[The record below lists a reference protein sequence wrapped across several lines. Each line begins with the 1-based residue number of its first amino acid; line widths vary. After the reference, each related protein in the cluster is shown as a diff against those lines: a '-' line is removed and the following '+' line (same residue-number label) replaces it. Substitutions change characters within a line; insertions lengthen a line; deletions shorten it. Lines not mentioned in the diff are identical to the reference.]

1 MKILHTS
8 DWHLGQTLYG
18 KKRYD
23 EFNAFLQWLAQ
34 TLKDELVDILIVS
47 GDIFDGVLPPNQA
60 QTLYYDFLRTA
71 SQGPCRHIIITAG
84 NHDSSSFLDA
94 PKALLRGMNVHVV
107 GEADESI
114 SNEILLLRDADD
126 RPEAVVCAVP
136 FLRDSVLIK
145 ARPGDT
151 VEERE
156 QNLARGMRNHYLRCA
171 EEAEKLRASCAS
183 AGASSIPIVA
193 MGHLFA
199 AGGTVR
205 EDDGVRDLRIGSLG
219 QIDSSIF
226 PETFDYVALGH
237 LHIAQKVS
245 GQDRI
250 RYSGSPLPMGFGE
263 AGQTKKVLLAEWQDG
278 AFHQRDIAV
287 PCFQKLEKISGDLP
301 AIEARFE
308 ELGRQGESVWL
319 EILYTGST
327 IAGDLSDR
335 LNEKAPACAEIL
347 RVRIQKG
354 PEASLADSC
363 DTSFDLEDMT
373 LYDVFERRLDD
384 AERINGLQ
392 ADQREVLRLTYAEAV
407 RGFYQQN
414 GRGDAPCVS

>member
-23 EFNAFLQWLAQ
+23 EFSAFLQWLAQ
-34 TLKDELVDILIVS
+34 TLKDELVDILLVS
-47 GDIFDGVLPPNQA
+47 GDIFDGVLPSNQA

-71 SQGPCRHIIITAG
+71 SQGPCRHIVITAG
-84 NHDSSSFLDA
+84 NHDSPSFLDA

-107 GEADESI
+107 GEADENI
-114 SNEILLLRDADD
+114 ANEIFLLRDALN
-126 RPEAVVCAVP
+126 RPEAIVCAVP

-156 QNLARGMRNHYLRCA
+156 QNLARGMRDHYLNCA
-171 EEAEKLRASCAS
+171 EEAEKLRASFMS
-183 AGASSIPIVA
+183 AGDFSIPVVA

-199 AGGTVR
+199 AGGTVS
-205 EDDGVRDLRIGSLG
+205 EDDGMRDLRIGSLG

-237 LHIAQKVS
+237 LHTAQKVN
-245 GQDRI
+245 GQERI

-263 AGQTKKVLLAEWQDG
+263 AGQAKKVLLAEWKEG
-278 AFHQRDIAV
+278 SFHLSDIAV
-287 PCFQKLEKISGDLP
+287 PHFQRLEKVSGDLP
-301 AIEARFE
+301 AIEARLE
-308 ELGRQGESVWL
+308 ELSNQGESVWL
-319 EILYTGST
+319 EILYTGSA
-327 IAGDLSDR
+327 IAGDLNER
-335 LNEKAPACAEIL
+335 LKKKAPACAEIL
-347 RVRIQKG
+347 RVRILKG
-354 PEASLADSC
+354 LEASLADAC
-363 DTSFDLEDMT
+363 DASFDLEDMS

-384 AERINGLQ
+384 AERVSGLS
-392 ADQREVLRLTYAEAV
+392 ADQREILHQTYAEAV

-414 GRGDAPCVS
+414 SRGDAPCAS